1 MYKPLTMEIYISED
15 ATIATLQHEF
25 REAYPYL
32 KLECYR
38 QPHGEGQACAVADK
52 LPPATPIEEI
62 RMMHN
67 FGWLDIGHHR
77 TAAAVEQ
84 DFFRKYGLSVQILRK
99 SGDLWLQTTAT
110 DNWTLGQMN
119 EEGKL
124 AEKNI
129 FYYPEEPVE

>member
-1 MYKPLTMEIYISED
+1 MEIYISED

-38 QPHGEGQACAVADK
+38 QPHSEGQACAVADK

-67 FGWLDIGHHR
+67 FGWLDISHHR
-77 TAAAVEQ
+77 TAAAVEL

-129 FYYPEEPVE
+129 FYYPEEPVG

>member
-1 MYKPLTMEIYISED
+1 MEIYISED

-25 REAYPYL
+25 QEAYPYL

-38 QPHGEGQACAVADK
+38 QPHSEGQACAMADK
-52 LPPATPIEEI
+52 LPSATPIEDI
-62 RMMHN
+62 RMVHN

-77 TAAAVEQ
+77 TAAAVEH
-84 DFFRKYGLSVQILRK
+84 DFFHKYGLSVQILRK
-99 SGDLWLQTTAT
+99 SGDLWLQTTVT

-119 EEGKL
+119 EEGQL

-129 FYYPEEPVE
+129 FYYPGEPVE

>member
-1 MYKPLTMEIYISED
+1 MEIYISED

-38 QPHGEGQACAVADK
+38 QPHSEGQACAVADK
-52 LPPATPIEEI
+52 LPAATPIEDI

-67 FGWLDIGHHR
+67 FGWLDISHHR
-77 TAAAVEQ
+77 TAAAVEH
-84 DFFRKYGLSVQILRK
+84 DFFHKYGLSVQILRK

-129 FYYPEEPVE
+129 FYYPEEPVG

>member
-1 MYKPLTMEIYISED
+1 MEIYISED

-38 QPHGEGQACAVADK
+38 QPHSEGQACAVADK

>member
-1 MYKPLTMEIYISED
+1 MEIYISED

-38 QPHGEGQACAVADK
+38 QPHKEGEASTMADK
-52 LPPATPIEEI
+52 LPSATPIEEI
-62 RMMHN
+62 RMVHN
-67 FGWLDIGHHR
+67 FGWLDISHHR
-77 TAAAVEQ
+77 TAAAVEH
-84 DFFRKYGLSVQILRK
+84 DFFHKYGLSVQILRK